1 MISFVIIVEN
11 LQSGWIAYVKAMD
24 RMLIQSELRHEIIIV
39 ANGTGKINASRLEEL
54 KELRKRLRI
63 FDFKARSS
71 RAYCLRAISEK
82 TRGEW
87 LIISAA
93 HQALTD
99 RSYYQLLDQI
109 SPHVDVVVPYRQKR
123 GQRYPVG
130 VYPMLFNWLVSRLTG
145 NHFRDMTCPLKL
157 CRREILFEIEMFG
170 DVLSFLPIFATAKGF
185 SVKEFP
191 VESSSGKSIGRLF
204 YKPSEYLT
212 RLIEIFSLFFNSH
225 FSRKPLRFFSG
236 VGALFSFAGS
246 IVFGYLLLQRFLFDI
261 YIGNRPLLIG
271 ALLMIALGIL
281 VASTG
286 LLGEIIVFLN
296 RRRFREYA
304 VDEKIPKSLSPK

>member
-1 MISFVIIVEN
+1 MISSVIIVEN

-24 RMLIQSELRHEIIIV
+24 LILRQSELKYEIIIV
-39 ANGTGKINASRLEEL
+39 ANGTGRINASRLAEL
-54 KELRKRLRI
+54 KKLRASLRI

-71 RAYCLRAISEK
+71 RAYCLRSIVEK
-82 TRGEW
+82 AHGEW
-87 LIISAA
+87 LIISSAY
-93 HQALTD
+93 QALPD
-99 RSYYQLLDQI
+99 RSYLQLLDQI
-109 SPHVDVVVPYRQKR
+109 SPSVDVVIPYRQKR
-123 GQRYPVG
+123 GRHFPAG
-130 VYPMLFNWLVSRLTG
+130 VYPMLFNWLLSRLTG
-145 NHFRDMTCPLKL
+145 NHFRDITCPLKL
-157 CRREILFEIEMFG
+157 CRRDILFEIDMFG
-170 DVLSFLPIFATAKGF
+170 DALSFLPIFATAKGF
-185 SVKEFP
+185 SVQELS
-191 VESSSGKSIGRLF
+191 VESLSGKSIGRLS

-225 FSRKPLRFFSG
+225 FSSKPLRFFSG

-246 IVFGYLLLQRFLFDI
+246 TVFIYLLLQRFLFTI

-271 ALLMIALGIL
+271 ALLMVALGIL

-296 RRRFREYA
+296 RRRIREYA